1 MALPLIFAVQ
11 GLSQLGLGAYN
22 AFQANK
28 MKREAQG
35 DYDKALQ
42 QYRTQ
47 DTSNLYRNL
56 ENPYE
61 DLTVNQQ
68 QAQFQTQQQQQGL
81 ADVMGSMRG
90 AAGASGIAAFTQS
103 LANQQSR
110 NIQAASASIGQ
121 QEARN
126 QGMAAQG
133 AMRLQGMERSGAAQA
148 RALKSNII
156 GTELG
161 MSMNQLAAA
170 NQARQQASAQIAGG
184 AGNLLAGGVGMY
196 QDSKGIDSGT
206 DMGDTI
212 PPPSTTN
219 RGGNISSGL
228 MTQTSGSGQFGTNQ
242 QRFNGL
248 TAEQY
253 YSIYGT
259 YPTYNGR

>member
-35 DYDKALQ
+35 DYDKALR

-68 QAQFQTQQQQQGL
+68 QAQFQTEQQQQGL
-81 ADVMGSMRG
+81 ADIMGSMRG

-110 NIQAASASIGQ
+110 NIQATSASIGQ

-126 QGMAAQG
+126 QGMSAQG
-133 AMRLQGMERSGAAQA
+133 AMNLQAMERRGATEA
-148 RALKSNII
+148 RTLKSGII

-170 NQARQQASAQIAGG
+170 NQAKQQAAAQIAGG

-196 QDSKGIDSGT
+196 QDYKGTSGGT

-212 PPPSTTN
+212 SQPSTTN
-219 RGGNISSGL
+219 MVTSPAGNISSGL
-228 MTQTSGSGQFGTNQ
+228 MTQTSGSGLGSVSN
-242 QRFNGL
+242 NPMNL
-248 TAEQY
+248 TPEEY
-253 YSIYGT
+253 YAIYGT
-259 YPTYNGR
+259 YGG

>member
-42 QYRTQ
+42 QYRKQ

-81 ADVMGSMRG
+81 ADIMGSMRG

-110 NIQAASASIGQ
+110 NIQAASVSIGQ

-133 AMRLQGMERSGAAQA
+133 AMNLQAMERRGATEA

-170 NQARQQASAQIAGG
+170 NQAKQQAAAQIAGG

-196 QDSKGIDSGT
+196 QGYKGVGGGT
-206 DMGDTI
+206 DMGDTL
-212 PPPSTTN
+212 PPPSTANMVTPPT
-219 RGGNISSGL
+219 GNISSGV
-228 MTQTSGSGQFGTNQ
+228 MTQTSGSGMGGIGTVQYNAYGQ
-242 QRFNGL
+242 QIDPITG
-248 TAEQY
+248 E
-253 YSIYGT
+253 IVG
-259 YPTYNGR
+259 

>member
-35 DYDKALQ
+35 GYDKALQ

-47 DTSNLYRNL
+47 DTSNLYSNL

-68 QAQFQTQQQQQGL
+68 QAQFQTEQQQQGL
-81 ADVMGSMRG
+81 ADIMGSMRG
-90 AAGASGIAAFTQS
+90 AAGASGIAAFSQS

-133 AMRLQGMERSGAAQA
+133 AMNLQAMERSGATQS
-148 RALKSNII
+148 RALKSDII

-170 NQARQQASAQIAGG
+170 NQAKQQAAGQIAGG

-196 QDSKGIDSGT
+196 QDYKGAGGGS
-206 DMGDTI
+206 DMGGTL
-212 PPPSTTN
+212 PTSPATNATGNAYLGFSMNPS
-219 RGGNISSGL
+219 RSA
-228 MTQTSGSGQFGTNQ
+228 
-242 QRFNGL
+242 GL
-248 TAEQY
+248 TSVGQPTPEEIQEALKLLQ
-253 YSIYGT
+253 SAGYG
-259 YPTYNGR
+259 G

>member
-35 DYDKALQ
+35 DYDKALK

-81 ADVMGSMRG
+81 SDIMGSMRG
-90 AAGASGIAAFTQS
+90 AAGGSGIAAFTQS
-103 LANQQSR
+103 IANQQSR
-110 NIQAASASIGQ
+110 NIQEASASIGQ

-126 QGMAAQG
+126 QGLAAQG
-133 AMRLQGMERSGAAQA
+133 AMQLQSMERSGATQA
-148 RALKSNII
+148 RMLKSDII

-170 NQARQQASAQIAGG
+170 NQAKQQAAAQIAGG

-196 QDSKGIDSGT
+196 QDYKGAGGGA
-206 DMGDTI
+206 DMGDAL
-212 PPPSTTN
+212 PPPSTANMVTPPT
-219 RGGNISSGL
+219 GNISSGV
-228 MTQTSGSGQFGTNQ
+228 MTQTSGSGMGGIGTVQYNAYGQ
-242 QRFNGL
+242 QIDPITG
-248 TAEQY
+248 E
-253 YSIYGT
+253 IVG
-259 YPTYNGR
+259 

>member
-35 DYDKALQ
+35 GYDKALQ

-68 QAQFQTQQQQQGL
+68 QAQFQTEQQQQGL
-81 ADVMGSMRG
+81 ADIMGSMRG

-110 NIQAASASIGQ
+110 NIQASSASIGQ

-126 QGMAAQG
+126 QGVAAQG
-133 AMRLQGMERSGAAQA
+133 AMNLQAMERSGATQS
-148 RALKSNII
+148 RALKSDII

-170 NQARQQASAQIAGG
+170 NQAKQQAAGQIAGG

-196 QDSKGIDSGT
+196 QDYKGAGGGS
-206 DMGDTI
+206 DMGGTL
-212 PPPSTTN
+212 PTSPATNATGNAYLGFSMNPS
-219 RGGNISSGL
+219 RSA
-228 MTQTSGSGQFGTNQ
+228 
-242 QRFNGL
+242 GL
-248 TAEQY
+248 TSVGQPTPEEIQEALKLLQ
-253 YSIYGT
+253 SAGYG
-259 YPTYNGR
+259 G

>member
-11 GLSQLGLGAYN
+11 GLSQLGPGAYN

-42 QYRTQ
+42 QYRKQ
-47 DTSNLYRNL
+47 DTSNLYSNL

-81 ADVMGSMRG
+81 ADIMGSMRG

-133 AMRLQGMERSGAAQA
+133 AMNLQAMERRGATEA

-170 NQARQQASAQIAGG
+170 NQAKQQAAAQLAGG

-196 QDSKGIDSGT
+196 QDYKGMDSGT
-206 DMGDTI
+206 DMGDTL

-219 RGGNISSGL
+219 MVTAPAGNISSGV
-228 MTQTSGSGQFGTNQ
+228 MTQTSGSGMGGIGTAQYNAYGQ
-242 QRFNGL
+242 QIDPITG
-248 TAEQY
+248 Q
-253 YSIYGT
+253 IVG
-259 YPTYNGR
+259 

>member
-35 DYDKALQ
+35 EYDKALQ

-133 AMRLQGMERSGAAQA
+133 AMNLQAIERRGATQA

-170 NQARQQASAQIAGG
+170 NQAKQQAAGQIAGG

-196 QDSKGIDSGT
+196 QDYKGTVGGT
-206 DMGDTI
+206 DMGDTL

-219 RGGNISSGL
+219 MVTPTTGNISSGL
-228 MTQTSGSGQFGTNQ
+228 MTQTSGSGMGSVSN
-242 QRFNGL
+242 NPMNL
-248 TAEQY
+248 TPEEY
-253 YSIYGT
+253 YAIYGT
-259 YPTYNGR
+259 YGG

>member
-22 AFQANK
+22 AFQANR

-126 QGMAAQG
+126 QGLAAQG
-133 AMRLQGMERSGAAQA
+133 AMSLQSMERRGAEQA
-148 RALKSNII
+148 RELKSNII

-170 NQARQQASAQIAGG
+170 NQAKQQAAAQIAGG

-196 QDSKGIDSGT
+196 QDYKGTSGGT

-219 RGGNISSGL
+219 MVTSPAGNISSGL
-228 MTQTSGSGQFGTNQ
+228 MTQTSGSGLGSVSN
-242 QRFNGL
+242 NPMNL
-248 TAEQY
+248 TPEEY
-253 YSIYGT
+253 YAIYGT
-259 YPTYNGR
+259 YGG

>member
-81 ADVMGSMRG
+81 VDVMGSMRG
-90 AAGASGIAAFTQS
+90 AAGGSGVAAFTQS
-103 LANQQSR
+103 IVNQQSR

-133 AMRLQGMERSGAAQA
+133 AMNLQAMERRGATEA
-148 RALKSNII
+148 RTLKSNII

-170 NQARQQASAQIAGG
+170 NQAKQQAAAQIAGG

-196 QDSKGIDSGT
+196 QDYKGAGGGT
-206 DMGDTI
+206 DMGDTL
-212 PPPSTTN
+212 PLPSTTN
-219 RGGNISSGL
+219 MVTSPAGNISSGL
-228 MTQTSGSGQFGTNQ
+228 MTQTSGSGLGSVSSNPM
-242 QRFNGL
+242 NL
-248 TAEQY
+248 TPEEY
-253 YSIYGT
+253 YAIYGT
-259 YPTYNGR
+259 YGG

>member
-35 DYDKALQ
+35 DYDKALK

-103 LANQQSR
+103 IANQQSR

-133 AMRLQGMERSGAAQA
+133 AMNLQAMERRGAEQA
-148 RALKSNII
+148 RELKSNII

-170 NQARQQASAQIAGG
+170 NQAKQQAAAQIAGG

-196 QDSKGIDSGT
+196 QDYKGAGGGT
-206 DMGDTI
+206 DMGDTL

-219 RGGNISSGL
+219 MVTSPAGNISSGL
-228 MTQTSGSGQFGTNQ
+228 MTQTSGSGVGSVSN
-242 QRFNGL
+242 NPMNL
-248 TAEQY
+248 TPEEY
-253 YSIYGT
+253 YAIYGT
-259 YPTYNGR
+259 YGG

>member
-35 DYDKALQ
+35 DYDKALK

-81 ADVMGSMRG
+81 SDIMGSMRG
-90 AAGASGIAAFTQS
+90 AAGASGIAAFAQS

-126 QGMAAQG
+126 QGLAAQG
-133 AMRLQGMERSGAAQA
+133 AMQLQRMERGGATQA
-148 RALKSNII
+148 RELKSNII

-170 NQARQQASAQIAGG
+170 NQAKQQAAAQIAGG

-196 QDSKGIDSGT
+196 QDYKGVSGGT

-212 PPPSTTN
+212 PLPPTTPASATGN
-219 RGGNISSGL
+219 PNLGFSMNPSRSAGITSVGQPTPEEIQAAMKLLQSAGYGG
-228 MTQTSGSGQFGTNQ
+228 
-242 QRFNGL
+242 
-248 TAEQY
+248 
-253 YSIYGT
+253 
-259 YPTYNGR
+259 

>member
-35 DYDKALQ
+35 DYDKALK

-133 AMRLQGMERSGAAQA
+133 AMNLQAIERRGATQA

-170 NQARQQASAQIAGG
+170 NQAKQQAAGQIAGG

-196 QDSKGIDSGT
+196 QDYKGTVGGT
-206 DMGDTI
+206 DMGDTL

-219 RGGNISSGL
+219 MVTPTTGNISSGL
-228 MTQTSGSGQFGTNQ
+228 MTQTSGSGMGSVSN
-242 QRFNGL
+242 NPMNL
-248 TAEQY
+248 TPEEY
-253 YSIYGT
+253 YAIYGT
-259 YPTYNGR
+259 YGG

>member
-1 MALPLIFAVQ
+1 
-11 GLSQLGLGAYN
+11 
-22 AFQANK
+22 
-28 MKREAQG
+28 
-35 DYDKALQ
+35 
-42 QYRTQ
+42 
-47 DTSNLYRNL
+47 
-56 ENPYE
+56 
-61 DLTVNQQ
+61 
-68 QAQFQTQQQQQGL
+68 
-81 ADVMGSMRG
+81 MGSMRG

-133 AMRLQGMERSGAAQA
+133 AMNLQAMERRGATEA

-170 NQARQQASAQIAGG
+170 NQAKQQAAAQLAGG

-196 QDSKGIDSGT
+196 QDYKGMDSGT
-206 DMGDTI
+206 DMGDTL

-219 RGGNISSGL
+219 MVTSPAGNISSGL
-228 MTQTSGSGQFGTNQ
+228 MTQTSGSGRFGTYVP
-242 QRFNGL
+242 
-248 TAEQY
+248 QY
-253 YSIYGT
+253 NAYGKQIDPIT
-259 YPTYNGR
+259 GEIVG

>member
-42 QYRTQ
+42 QYRKQ

-81 ADVMGSMRG
+81 ADIMGSMRG

-110 NIQAASASIGQ
+110 NIQAASVSIGQ

-133 AMRLQGMERSGAAQA
+133 AMSLQAMERKGAAEA

-170 NQARQQASAQIAGG
+170 NQAKQQAAAQIAGG

-196 QDSKGIDSGT
+196 QDYKGVGGGA
-206 DMGDTI
+206 DMGDAL
-212 PPPSTTN
+212 PPPSTANMVTPPT
-219 RGGNISSGL
+219 GNISSGV
-228 MTQTSGSGQFGTNQ
+228 MTQTSGSGMGGIGTVQYNAYGQ
-242 QRFNGL
+242 QIDPITG
-248 TAEQY
+248 E
-253 YSIYGT
+253 IVG
-259 YPTYNGR
+259 

>member
-35 DYDKALQ
+35 EYDKALQ

-126 QGMAAQG
+126 QGIAAQE
-133 AMRLQGMERSGAAQA
+133 AMNLQSMERRGATQA

-170 NQARQQASAQIAGG
+170 NQAKQQAAGQIAGG

-196 QDSKGIDSGT
+196 QDSLGTGGGT
-206 DMGDTI
+206 DMGDI
-212 PPPSTTN
+212 LPPPSTTN
-219 RGGNISSGL
+219 MVTPLTGNTSSGV
-228 MTQTSGSGQFGTNQ
+228 MTKTSGSGMGGVND
-242 QRFNGL
+242 NPMNL
-248 TAEQY
+248 SPEEY
-253 YSIYGT
+253 YAIYGT
-259 YPTYNGR
+259 YGG

>member
-11 GLSQLGLGAYN
+11 GMAQLGLGAYN

-28 MKREAQG
+28 MKREARS

-42 QYRTQ
+42 QYKKQ

-68 QAQFQTQQQQQGL
+68 EAQFQTQQQQQGL
-81 ADVMGSMRG
+81 VDVMGSMRG
-90 AAGASGIAAFTQS
+90 AAGGSGVAAFTQS
-103 LANQQSR
+103 IVNQQSR

-133 AMRLQGMERSGAAQA
+133 AMNLQAMERRGATEA
-148 RALKSNII
+148 RTLKSNII

-170 NQARQQASAQIAGG
+170 NQAKQQAAAQIAGG

-196 QDSKGIDSGT
+196 QDYKGVGGGT
-206 DMGDTI
+206 DMGDTL

-219 RGGNISSGL
+219 MVTSPAGNISSGL
-228 MTQTSGSGQFGTNQ
+228 MTQTSGSGVGSISN
-242 QRFNGL
+242 NPMNL
-248 TAEQY
+248 TPEEY
-253 YSIYGT
+253 YAIYGT
-259 YPTYNGR
+259 YGG

>member
-42 QYRTQ
+42 QYRKQ

-81 ADVMGSMRG
+81 ADIMGSMRG

-133 AMRLQGMERSGAAQA
+133 AMNLQAMERRGATEA

-170 NQARQQASAQIAGG
+170 NQAKQQAAAQIAGG

-196 QDSKGIDSGT
+196 QGYKGVGGGT
-206 DMGDTI
+206 DMGDTL
-212 PPPSTTN
+212 PPPSTANMVTPPT
-219 RGGNISSGL
+219 GNISSGV
-228 MTQTSGSGQFGTNQ
+228 MTQTSGSGMGGIGTVQYNAYGQ
-242 QRFNGL
+242 QIDPITG
-248 TAEQY
+248 E
-253 YSIYGT
+253 IVG
-259 YPTYNGR
+259 

>member
-42 QYRTQ
+42 QYRKQ

-81 ADVMGSMRG
+81 ADIMGSMRG

-110 NIQAASASIGQ
+110 NIQAASVSIGQ

-133 AMRLQGMERSGAAQA
+133 AMNLQAMERRGATEA

-170 NQARQQASAQIAGG
+170 NQAKQQAAAQIAGG

-196 QDSKGIDSGT
+196 QDYKGVGGGA
-206 DMGDTI
+206 DMGDTL
-212 PPPSTTN
+212 PPPSTANMVTPPT
-219 RGGNISSGL
+219 GNISSGV
-228 MTQTSGSGQFGTNQ
+228 MTQTSGSGMGGIGTVQYNAYGQ
-242 QRFNGL
+242 QIDPITG
-248 TAEQY
+248 E
-253 YSIYGT
+253 IVG
-259 YPTYNGR
+259 